1 MPENLATVRV
11 TNQIELV
18 EAGEALANAWFRGQ
32 GSAQWSLQSTLERDA
47 KRFGV
52 PSPSLWNREQVM
64 FKLFKERAHLYS
76 RDSDLPISTFEWFA
90 LIRHYGGPSRLLDI
104 TSSYLVAAYFALSDS
119 QPNTDSAIWAFTE
132 NSTTSQKPADME
144 SMFQRGATEGVVAA
158 EPERLNDR
166 VHAQSGGF
174 LLPGSV
180 EIPLE
185 KQISQTFDTNLNQV
199 SRYRS
204 VRRIRTEISH
214 RIWKL
219 EIPCNAH
226 SELFRFLSRCNVR
239 AYSLFPGMDGLG
251 SSLRE
256 MMRAYE

>member
-11 TNQIELV
+11 TNQIELA
-18 EAGEALANAWFRGQ
+18 EAGEALRNAWFRGQ
-32 GSAQWSLQSTLERDA
+32 GSAQWRLQSTLERDA
-47 KRFGV
+47 ERFGV
-52 PSPSLWNREQVM
+52 PSRGLWNREQVM
-64 FKLFKERAHLYS
+64 FNLFKERAHLYS
-76 RDSDLPISTFEWFA
+76 QASDLPSSTFEWFA

-104 TSSYLVAAYFALSDS
+104 TSSCFVAAYFALSDS
-119 QPNTDSAIWAFTE
+119 LPNTDSAIWAFTE
-132 NSTTSQKPADME
+132 QSITTQKPANLE
-144 SMFQRGATEGVVAA
+144 SMFQSGATESVVAA
-158 EPERLNDR
+158 EPERLNAR
-166 VHAQSGGF
+166 IHAQSGGF
-174 LLPGSV
+174 LIPGSV

-185 KQISQTFDTNLNQV
+185 EQISKKFDTNLNQV
-199 SRYRS
+199 SKYRS
-204 VRRIRTEISH
+204 VRRIGTEISH

-219 EIPCNAH
+219 VIPRDVH